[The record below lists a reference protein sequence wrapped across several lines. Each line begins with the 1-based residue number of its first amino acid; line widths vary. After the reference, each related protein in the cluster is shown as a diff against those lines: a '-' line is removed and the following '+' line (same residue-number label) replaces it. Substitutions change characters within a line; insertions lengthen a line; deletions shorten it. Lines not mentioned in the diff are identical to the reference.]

1 MTTMIEQFSADN
13 VIIPPSEVLR
23 YLGYGRSRPDAGVS
37 GILQSCINEFQ
48 SIAAY
53 RACRL
58 LVDVLVEDE
67 AVVLAGL
74 RVESRSLRRNLDGCG
89 KAILFAATAGVQPDR
104 MLERYR
110 LLSPARAVVLDAVGS
125 AAVEAWCSQLC
136 EQWRAEFSD
145 SGLRLRPRFS
155 PGYGDFPIETQS
167 GLLRMLD
174 AHIRAGISLT
184 DTAMM
189 LPTKSVSAVVGLG
202 LQGCA
207 SRKQDCDR
215 CNMKNCAFRR

>member
-1 MTTMIEQFSADN
+1 MTEQFTAGN

-37 GILQSCINEFQ
+37 GMLQNCISEFQ
-48 SIAAY
+48 SIASY

-58 LVDVLVEDE
+58 LADVLLEDG
-67 AVVLAGL
+67 AVVLGGL
-74 RVESRSLRRNLDGCG
+74 RVESRNLRRSLEGCD
-89 KAILFAATAGVQPDR
+89 KALLFAATAGVQPDR
-104 MLERYR
+104 MVERYR

-136 EQWRAEFSD
+136 EQWRDEFAGE
-145 SGLRLRPRFS
+145 GLRLRPRFS
-155 PGYGDFPIETQS
+155 PGYGDFPLEAQG
-167 GLLRMLD
+167 GLLRLLD
-174 AHIRAGISLT
+174 AHRCAGISLT

-202 LQGCA
+202 RQGCT
-207 SRKQDCDR
+207 SREQDCGR
-215 CNMKNCAFRR
+215 CDMQDCGFRR